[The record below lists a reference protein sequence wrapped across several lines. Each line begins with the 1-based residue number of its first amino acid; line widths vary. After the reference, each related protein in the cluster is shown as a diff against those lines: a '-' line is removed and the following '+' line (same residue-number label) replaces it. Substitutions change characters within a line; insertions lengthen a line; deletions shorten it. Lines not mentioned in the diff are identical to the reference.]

1 MLTLKTVIGFVKCA
15 NWVVKFVNNSKHT
28 VVFSDDESVIQYENL
43 CFDNVVTF
51 DWLVTPMTSE

>member
-43 CFDNVVTF
+43 CFDNVVTV
-51 DWLVTPMTSE
+51 DWLLTPVTSE